1 MALGGAKRRELSPT
15 LKGLWQ
21 KGCNF
26 LVEATLP
33 DEAHTLAG
41 APATVWTV
49 VTMGFAAGDELKL
62 DFEFRQIA
70 KTATRLPEALFVQ
83 FRPAVPSD
91 GWGLEMFNTSEIV
104 LDPTDVMPSPGGSGG
119 APHTRCVSG
128 VRWDGLAGGLHLSS
142 EDVPCIASGKPT
154 PFPTPRNVAPDMSY
168 GVSYNVYNN
177 IWNTNYV
184 LWYPFDEADADL
196 KSRFTLRLRSPQ
208 DDDDAC

>member
-1 MALGGAKRRELSPT
+1 MALGGAKHRELSPT

-49 VTMGFAAGDELKL
+49 VTMDFAAGDELKL

-91 GWGLEMFNTSEIV
+91 GWVRRHDIAAIWVAFFSRCQRYRCRQGLEMFNSSEIV
-104 LDPTDVMPSPGGSGG
+104 LDPTDVMPSPGDPSCHFLV
-119 APHTRCVSG
+119 HT
-128 VRWDGLAGGLHLSS
+128 
-142 EDVPCIASGKPT
+142 
-154 PFPTPRNVAPDMSY
+154 F
-168 GVSYNVYNN
+168 
-177 IWNTNYV
+177 
-184 LWYPFDEADADL
+184 
-196 KSRFTLRLRSPQ
+196 
-208 DDDDAC
+208 

>member
-1 MALGGAKRRELSPT
+1 MALGGAKHRELSPT

-26 LVEATLP
+26 LVEATLT

-49 VTMGFAAGDELKL
+49 VTMDFAAGDELRL

-91 GWGLEMFNTSEIV
+91 GWVRRHDTAATWVAFFS
-104 LDPTDVMPSPGGSGG
+104 
-119 APHTRCVSG
+119 RCQ
-128 VRWDGLAGGLHLSS
+128 RYR
-142 EDVPCIASGKPT
+142 C
-154 PFPTPRNVAPDMSY
+154 
-168 GVSYNVYNN
+168 
-177 IWNTNYV
+177 
-184 LWYPFDEADADL
+184 
-196 KSRFTLRLRSPQ
+196 
-208 DDDDAC
+208 